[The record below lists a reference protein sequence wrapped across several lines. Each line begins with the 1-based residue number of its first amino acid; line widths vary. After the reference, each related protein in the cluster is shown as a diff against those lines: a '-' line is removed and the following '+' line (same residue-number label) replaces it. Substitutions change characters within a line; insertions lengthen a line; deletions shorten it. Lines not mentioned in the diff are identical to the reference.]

1 MPLPALQKI
10 ISSQS
15 SSFPHI
21 PHLQANPL
29 ATVRVVN
36 LILPLPPS
44 QVHPEGFGYL
54 IPRPVDGY
62 PTDLSQTTGVGILG
76 VVFDSCSLH
85 QQDNPSV
92 QNYYKESKH
101 TKLTVMMGGPYAH
114 PPLPSALQGTASQ
127 PLPSL
132 LQQILEELSSH
143 LGTTLPQPTF
153 WKIWDNQNCI
163 PTLLPGHLG
172 RVEEMNIALDSK
184 LPKEI
189 RRRFVFAGASVGG
202 VSIGDCVEAGKRAG
216 SSWTDQ

>member
-1 MPLPALQKI
+1 MPLPALQQI
-10 ISSQS
+10 VSSES
-15 SSFPHI
+15 SSFPLI

-36 LILPLPPS
+36 LVLPVPPS

-54 IPRPVDGY
+54 IPRPVEGY
-62 PTDLSQTTGVGILG
+62 PKDISGLGILG

-85 QQDNPSV
+85 QQDRPSV
-92 QNYYKESKH
+92 KDYYRESKH

-114 PPLPSALQGTASQ
+114 PPLPSVLQGTASQ

-132 LQQILEELSSH
+132 LQQILKELSSH
-143 LGTTLPQPTF
+143 LGTSLPKPAF

-163 PTLLPGHLG
+163 PTLLPEHLG
-172 RVEEMNIALDSK
+172 RVEEMKVALDSK
-184 LPKEI
+184 LPYEL
-189 RRRFVFAGASVGG
+189 RGRFVLAGAGIGG

-216 SSWTDQ
+216 SSWTVE